1 MSTKIPTLSTIGWVD
16 TIEKKGDRALSYFFT
31 SEYSQST
38 LYPGKIAS
46 LQYLVKENGSNVTNL
61 QTQVRDVLD
70 NLLRRYFEQVDVTVR
85 VSNLNPEEPGKL
97 IIRFRCIIRENG
109 VEYSLG
115 RQVEL
120 LNGTLDKIRKI
131 NNG

>member
-1 MSTKIPTLSTIGWVD
+1 MSTKIPTLSTIGWVE
-16 TIEKKGDRALSYFFT
+16 TIEKKGDRVLSYFFT

-38 LYPGKIAS
+38 LYPGKISS
-46 LQYLVKENGSNVTNL
+46 LQYLVKEHGQNDVEL
-61 QTQVRDVLD
+61 QSRISDTLD
-70 NLLRRYFEQVDVTVR
+70 GLLRRYFEQVSVTVR
-85 VSNLNPEEPGKL
+85 VSNISPEQPGKL

-120 LNGTLDKIRKI
+120 LDGTLNKISKI